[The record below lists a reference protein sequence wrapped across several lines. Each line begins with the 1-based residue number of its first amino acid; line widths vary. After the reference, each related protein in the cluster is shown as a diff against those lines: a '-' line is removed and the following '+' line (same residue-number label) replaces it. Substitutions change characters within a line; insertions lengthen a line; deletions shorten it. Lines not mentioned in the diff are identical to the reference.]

1 MEVIAKEKLDIKFH
15 DVPQESSEEGEDIY
29 DRFKLINSIDF
40 VIASSWNNYKKVNI
54 LAARWLRNKH
64 DVEIL
69 WCSVKKDGREYTSYL
84 ANLNEG
90 KGNELRLL
98 MDWMSI

>member
-1 MEVIAKEKLDIKFH
+1 MDINLNNIGI
-15 DVPQESSEEGEDIY
+15 ENLEYGEIIM
-29 DRFKLINSIDF
+29 DRFKLINPIDF
-40 VIASSWNNYKKVNI
+40 VIASSFHNYKKVNI
-54 LAARWLRNKH
+54 LAARTLRNKY

-69 WCSVKKDGREYTSYL
+69 WCSIKKDGKEYASYL

-98 MDWMSI
+98 IDSII